1 MRILAIDYGR
11 KKCGIAISDSKN
23 KVAIPYGT
31 IETENLFSE
40 IERLIEKKNISKIVI
55 GLPLSLSGKEI
66 EITGDIYRLKQKIE
80 EMFKLEVILL
90 DERMTSKI
98 FKKDNVDDLSAMIL
112 LQDYLKLSSS

>member
-23 KVAIPYGT
+23 KIAIPYGT
-31 IETENLFSE
+31 IETKDLFSE
-40 IERLIEKKNISKIVI
+40 IEKLIKQKNIGKIVI

-66 EITGDIYRLKQKIE
+66 EITKEVYRLKEKIE
-80 EMFKLEVILL
+80 NAFKLEVILL

-98 FKKDNVDDLSAMIL
+98 FKEEYVDDLSAMVL
-112 LQDYLKLSSS
+112 LEDYLKLSSL